1 MTDDIIVYEQ
11 PLNEHIRVCLRLEHL
26 FNQVLIN
33 IDNSSEWSSRTALLA
48 ILETVN
54 VIDRPD
60 LKTKLTKA
68 LTQHANTLSQLE
80 ILPQVD
86 SSKLKSVLSDLDRL
100 IDQLYSTQGKIGQNL
115 RTNDFLNSIRQHLY
129 NPGGAVNFSNPG
141 LQLWL
146 QQPAV
151 NRIQDLKTWF
161 KEFNQIRDVVELLLR
176 LTRESSIPA
185 EKYADKGFYQQAL
198 DPNASCEMVRVTLPL
213 TANLYPEISVGRHRL
228 SVRFLEPN
236 CHEQGRSKQVDSNI
250 KFKLTCCALYAHDTR
265 TN

>member
-1 MTDDIIVYEQ
+1 MQDDIIIYEQ

-26 FNQVLIN
+26 FEQILLNLEN
-33 IDNSSEWSSRTALLA
+33 NSEWGSRTALLA
-48 ILETVN
+48 LLETLN

-68 LTQHANTLSQLE
+68 LTQHAATLTQLE

-86 SSKLKSVLSDLDRL
+86 SSKLRTVLSELDRL
-100 IDQLYSTQGKIGQNL
+100 IDTLYATHGKIGQNL
-115 RTNDFLNSIRQHLY
+115 RTNEFLNSIRQHLY
-129 NPGGAVNFSNPG
+129 NPGGAVNFSNPSF
-141 LQLWL
+141 QLWL

-151 NRIQDLKTWF
+151 NRISDLKTWF
-161 KEFNQIRDVVELLLR
+161 KEFDQVRDVVELLLR
-176 LTRESSIPA
+176 LTRQSSLPI

-198 DPNASCEMVRVTLPL
+198 DPNSACEMVRVAVPV

-236 CHEQGRSKQVDSNI
+236 CREQGRAKQCDYNV
-250 KFKLTCCALYAHDTR
+250 KFKLTCCAL
-265 TN
+265 

>member
-1 MTDDIIVYEQ
+1 MTLTVSKQDDIIIYEQ

-26 FNQVLIN
+26 FDQVLIN
-33 IDNSSEWSSRTALLA
+33 IDNVNEWSSRIAILA

-68 LTQHANTLSQLE
+68 LTQHATTLSQLE

-86 SSKLKSVLSDLDRL
+86 SSKLRSVLSELDRL
-100 IDQLYSTQGKIGQNL
+100 IDQLYATQGKLGQQL
-115 RTNDFLNSIRQHLY
+115 RTNEFLNGIRQHLY
-129 NPGGAVNFSNPG
+129 NPGGAVNFSNPS

-146 QQPAV
+146 QRPAV
-151 NRIQDLKTWF
+151 NRIEDLNTWF
-161 KEFNQIRDVVELLLR
+161 KEFDSIRDVVNLLLR
-176 LTRESSIPA
+176 LTRESSVPI

-198 DPNASCEMVRVTLPL
+198 DPNVLCEMVRVAIPVE
-213 TANLYPEISVGRHRL
+213 ANLYPEISVGRHRL

-236 CHEQGRSKQVDSNI
+236 CHELGRSKQIDSNI
-250 KFKLTCCALYAHDTR
+250 KFKLTCCAL
-265 TN
+265 

>member
-1 MTDDIIVYEQ
+1 MQNDIIIYEQ

-26 FNQVLIN
+26 FEQIN
-33 IDNSSEWSSRTALLA
+33 LNITNPNEWSSRIAILAL
-48 ILETVN
+48 LETVN

-68 LTQHANTLSQLE
+68 LTQHAATLSQLE

-86 SSKLKSVLSDLDRL
+86 SSKLKSVLQELDRL
-100 IDQLYSTQGKIGQNL
+100 IDQLYATQGKIGQTL

-129 NPGGAVNFSNPG
+129 NPGGAVNFSNPSF
-141 LQLWL
+141 QLWL

-151 NRIQDLKTWF
+151 NRIEDLNTWYA
-161 KEFNQIRDVVELLLR
+161 EFDQLRDVVNLLLR
-176 LTRESSIPA
+176 LTRQSSLPK

-198 DPNASCEMVRVTLPL
+198 DPHVSCELVRVEVPVESNYF
-213 TANLYPEISVGRHRL
+213 AEISVGKHRL

-236 CHEQGRSKQVDSNI
+236 CHEQGRSKQADSNV
-250 KFKLTCCALYAHDTR
+250 KFKLTCCSLYDPSDK